1 MREFTSIERIYE
13 CFLNSTGVTTDSRK
27 ICADVFFVALKG
39 DKFDGNKFVIKAIGD
54 GAAWAMTDDE
64 SVAEECDRALFVA
77 DCLKSLQQLANYHRV
92 KLNTPIIA
100 ISGSNGKTTT
110 KELVSRVLGVK
121 YKLVVTQGNLNNHIG
136 VPLTLLRLKAD
147 TQLAVVEMGANHQKE
162 IELLCSIAQPNCGV
176 LTNIGRAHLE
186 GFGGEEGVKKGK
198 GELFDYLNNNQ
209 GVIFYN
215 ANNKIVTEVAEAREC
230 AIKVPY
236 DDRNLTDIS
245 ADSQGFLLLNYL
257 RQPIHTRMIGD
268 YNRFNVITAIAIGDF
283 FGISTDEAI
292 TAIEGY
298 EPDNNRSQ
306 RIITQCNTI
315 IADLY
320 NANPSSMEAA
330 ICNFADIDKSKRKVL
345 ILGDMMELGEYS
357 NEEHSRIDALVKK
370 LGFGDVIY
378 VGRNFLATP
387 NIANA
392 KRFNDVN
399 ELQSYLGTH
408 KIKDSELL
416 LKGSRSIG
424 LERLLEV
431 L

>member
-1 MREFTSIERIYE
+1 MREFVSIERIYE

-27 ICADVFFVALKG
+27 ICNGNFFVALRG
-39 DKFDGNKFVIKAIGD
+39 ENFDGNLYVNKAISD
-54 GAAWAMTDDE
+54 GAMWAMTDDE
-64 SVAEECDRALFVA
+64 SVAAECDKALFVA

-92 KLNTPIIA
+92 KLNTPVIA

-110 KELVSRVLGVK
+110 KELVSRVLNVK
-121 YKLVVTQGNLNNHIG
+121 YKLIVTQGNLNNHIG
-136 VPLTLLRLKAD
+136 VPLTLLRLTKD

-215 ANNKIVTEVAEAREC
+215 TNNQIVTEVAEEREC
-230 AIKVPY
+230 AIKVPF
-236 DDRNLTDIS
+236 DDRDLTNIS
-245 ADSQGFLLLNYL
+245 ADSQGFLHVSY
-257 RQPIHTRMIGD
+257 RGKPINTRMIGD

-283 FGISTDEAI
+283 FGISTNEAI
-292 TAIEGY
+292 RAIESY

-306 RIITQCNTI
+306 RIVTQDNII

-330 ICNFADIDKSKRKVL
+330 LRNFATIDKNKRKLL
-345 ILGDMMELGEYS
+345 ILGDMMELGDYS
-357 NEEHSRIDALVKK
+357 SVEHSRIDAIVNE
-370 LGFGDVIY
+370 LGFESVIY
-378 VGRNFLATP
+378 VGSQFLATP
-387 NIANA
+387 NISNA
-392 KRFNDVN
+392 QCFSDVS
-399 ELQSYLGTH
+399 ELLSYIDTH
-408 KIKDSELL
+408 KIQDCELL